1 MRPGQRKQI
10 SGGSKLLAIVFFAIT
25 FLGMIMIWLPDATTA
40 PPTPASP
47 GIAQADSLTIKL
59 TDRSSFSLT
68 KYVWKVVFITAGIIG
83 LFWLLAKFYRKKMLP
98 STASDT
104 HFTILGREY
113 LSPGS
118 SLVMILVEN
127 RKLLLGVTDSAVN
140 LICEFEPGNEQQH
153 EPESSGTKTGS
164 FQSILTNLKGK
175 ARQTGGQR

>member
-1 MRPGQRKQI
+1 MRPGGKNQI

-25 FLGMIMIWLPDATTA
+25 FLGMIMIWLPDARTA
-40 PPTPASP
+40 PPPPASP
-47 GIAQADSLTIKL
+47 GVAQTDSLTMNL

-98 STASDT
+98 STTSNT
-104 HFTILGREY
+104 RFTILGREY

-118 SLVMILVEN
+118 SLVMVLVEN

-140 LICEFEPGNEQQH
+140 LISEFEPGDEPQRV
-153 EPESSGTKTGS
+153 PESSGTKTGS

-175 ARQTGGQR
+175 TRQTGGLS